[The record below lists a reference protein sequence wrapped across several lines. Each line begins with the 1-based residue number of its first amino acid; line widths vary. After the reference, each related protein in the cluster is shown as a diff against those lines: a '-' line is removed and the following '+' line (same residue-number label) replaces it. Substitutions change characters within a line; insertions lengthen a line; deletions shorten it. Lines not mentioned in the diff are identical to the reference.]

1 MKRIIEKNRCNG
13 CEACQTICPKNAIS
27 MIRDEE
33 GFYFPHID
41 ETKCVNCG
49 MCGKICPVQLEKPV
63 RVIDYNDTKAYGGYI
78 KDAQSL
84 RKSSSGGFCA
94 ALADYVQQ
102 EGGVVYGTVFSADF
116 REVYYCS
123 SDDVSFEQMRGSK
136 YVTAHKNRIYL
147 CVEEQLRCG
156 RLVLFVGLPCE
167 IAALYSVLGRDY
179 ENLLTCELIC
189 AGTSSYSLL
198 DEQINWIED
207 CKRGKVCKFSFRDK
221 KYEWVPCAIYAE
233 TIKKKYSKMLDE
245 TIFGVGMKY
254 AKREACFNCSIKGN
268 FRVADFTA
276 GDFWKVNKKASYFN
290 KYGTSVIF
298 CRTDKAEKYLKELIG
313 FYFEEVPA
321 EEAINGN
328 RQQLKFPAGVPEE
341 RNSYF
346 NVLKNEGGYSA
357 FRKFKAKQSL
367 KTKIRN
373 HLPVPIFLWL
383 RQLETKIKG

>member
-1 MKRIIEKNRCNG
+1 MQKIVEKERCNG
-13 CEACQTICPKNAIS
+13 CEACQTICPKNAIT

-49 MCGKICPVQLEKPV
+49 MCGRICPVQLEKPV

-102 EGGVVYGTVFSADF
+102 VGGVVYGVIFSDDF
-116 REVYYCS
+116 RKLYYS
-123 SDDVSFEQMRGSK
+123 STDEMSFEDMRGSK
-136 YVTAHKNRIYL
+136 YVTAQKKGIYL
-147 CVEEQLRCG
+147 KVKEKLQSG
-156 RLVLFVGLPCE
+156 RLVFFIGLPCE
-167 IAALYSVLGRDY
+167 IAALYNILGCDY
-179 ENLLTCELIC
+179 DNLLTCELIC
-189 AGTSSYSLL
+189 AGSSSYRLL
-198 DEQINWIED
+198 DEQLNWIEKYK
-207 CKRGKVCKFSFRDK
+207 CGYIHKFSFRDK
-221 KYEWVPCAIYAE
+221 KYEWVPYAIYAE
-233 TIKKKYSKMLDE
+233 TKKKKYLRLFDE

-254 AKREACFNCSIKGN
+254 AKREACFNCQFKGMY
-268 FRVADFTA
+268 RVADFTV
-276 GDFWKVNKKASYFN
+276 GDFWRVNKKASYFN

-298 CRTDKAEKYLKELIG
+298 CRTDKAEKYLKELKN

-321 EEAINGN
+321 EDAIKGN
-328 RQQLKFPAGVPEE
+328 RQQLTFPAGVPEE

-346 NVLKNEGGYSA
+346 ITLKSEGGYSA
-357 FRKFKAKQSL
+357 FRKFKPKQSL